1 MKKVMIIITAL
12 LCVLFTGMMGQSS
25 YAAKKVIAVPGI
37 HSNMGYDGERAAKD
51 FESQLI
57 GALISSGQYDVVE
70 RARLDEVLSELG
82 LDATGVISGDSAI
95 QFGEMTGADYTL
107 TGSLLDA
114 RVEPFNNILYSG
126 FKATAKFDIRLVD
139 NRTGMIKFAEI
150 VEGSKSVA
158 TELGGLDGTATI
170 GAAVNDAAKKVID
183 LLNEKN
189 PLTGTIVHVNDNQV
203 YLDIGS
209 ENGVRVGEKFIA
221 YREGKPIMHP
231 VTHEMI
237 AVEENKIG
245 MVKIVDVKSDYAI
258 CEISSG
264 KGQIRSGDKVKR
276 GHK

>member
-1 MKKVMIIITAL
+1 MKRVLIIITTL
-12 LCVLFTGMMGQSS
+12 LCVLFTGMMGQTS

-37 HSNMGYDGERAAKD
+37 HSDMGPGGDTAARD

-57 GALISSGQYDVVE
+57 GALINSGQYDVVE
-70 RARLDEVLSELG
+70 RARLEEAMQEIGLG
-82 LDATGVISGDSAI
+82 LTGIISTESAV
-95 QFGEMTGADYTL
+95 QLGEMTGADYVL
-107 TGSLLDA
+107 SGSLLDA
-114 RVEPFNNILYSG
+114 HVEPYNNILWSG
-126 FKATAKFDIRLVD
+126 FRAKVKFEIRLVD
-139 NRTGMIKFAEI
+139 IHTGIIKFSEI
-150 VEGSKSVA
+150 VEGSKTAVA
-158 TELGGLDGTATI
+158 DIGQNATI
-170 GAAVNDAAKKVID
+170 GQAVNDAADNVIE

-189 PLTGTIVHVNDNQV
+189 PLTGTVVHVNDNQV

-221 YREGKPIMHP
+221 YREGKPIIHP

-258 CEISSG
+258 CEISNG